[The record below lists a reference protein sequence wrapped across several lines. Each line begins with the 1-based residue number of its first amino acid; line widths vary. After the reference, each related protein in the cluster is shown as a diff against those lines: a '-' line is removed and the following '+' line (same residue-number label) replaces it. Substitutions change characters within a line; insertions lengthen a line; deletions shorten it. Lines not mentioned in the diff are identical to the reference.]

1 VGDIHDSY
9 QLASADEALTVL
21 DAFVA
26 GERQVLMLQ
35 EEIER
40 AGDEAMAWDR
50 RRLRSLIAEQQR
62 RYQALETWWTIAPA
76 RERIPMHER
85 ERRPEP
91 AAEQTLTRLL
101 RWLQHLVAAHRR
113 ACPE

>member
-1 VGDIHDSY
+1 MGDIHDSY
-9 QLASADEALTVL
+9 QLASPDEALAML

-26 GERQVLMLQ
+26 GERRVLLLQ
-35 EEIER
+35 DELER
-40 AGDEAMAWDR
+40 AGEEAMAWDR

-62 RYQALETWWTIAPA
+62 RYEALETWWTVGSTVEP
-76 RERIPMHER
+76 PTLH

-91 AAEQTLTRLL
+91 AGGEQMVMRFL
-101 RWLQHLVAAHRR
+101 RWLQHLPVARRR